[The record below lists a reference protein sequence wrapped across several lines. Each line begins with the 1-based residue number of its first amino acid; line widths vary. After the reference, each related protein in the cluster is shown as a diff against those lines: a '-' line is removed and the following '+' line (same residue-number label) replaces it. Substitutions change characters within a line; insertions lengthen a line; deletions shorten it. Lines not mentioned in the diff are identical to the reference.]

1 MDHADDS
8 PYRFNCRSVM
18 PLNCG
23 IVGLPNVGKST
34 LFNALSGAG
43 AVAANYPFC
52 TIDPN
57 RGIVPVPDERL
68 NRLFATNSSARV
80 VPTTI
85 EFVDIAGLVAGASRG
100 EGLGNAFLGHIRQVD
115 AIVHVVRCFES
126 EGITHVAGKVDPG
139 RDIEIINTE
148 LLLKD
153 LETAERFTEKWQK
166 AAKGGD
172 AAAGMTAALGA
183 RLTTHLA
190 QGKAARLLT
199 ELTREEQRCV
209 DEMFLLSRRPV
220 LYVANVGESDLPEG
234 NAWAEQV
241 RDIANSEQ
249 AECLILS
256 AEFEAQLAELDDAEK
271 TAFLESEGLSSGGL
285 QRLIQ
290 AAYRLLKLITFF
302 THGPKE
308 SRAWTVVA
316 GTCAPQAGG
325 QIHSD
330 FERGFIRAET
340 VHVEDFVRVGSEA
353 AARTSGIMRSEGK
366 EYVVQD
372 GDVILFRFNV

>member
-1 MDHADDS
+1 
-8 PYRFNCRSVM
+8 M
-18 PLNCG
+18 PLRCG

-43 AVAANYPFC
+43 AAAANYPFC

-57 RGIVPVPDERL
+57 RGVVPVPDERL
-68 NRLFATNSSARV
+68 DRLFATNSSARAI
-80 VPTTI
+80 PTTI

-126 EGITHVAGKVDPG
+126 EDITHVAGTVDPE
-139 RDIEIINTE
+139 RDIEIVNTE

-153 LETAERFTEKWQK
+153 LDTVERFTEKWQK
-166 AAKGGD
+166 AAKGGGV
-172 AAAGMTAALGA
+172 AAGSQAALGA
-183 RLTTHLA
+183 RLMTHLA
-190 QGKAARLLT
+190 EGKAARRLT
-199 ELTREEQRCV
+199 ELTREEQRSV
-209 DEMFLLSRRPV
+209 DEMFLLTGRPV
-220 LYVANVGESDLPEG
+220 LYLANVGESDLPEG
-234 NAWAEQV
+234 NAWAGQV

-256 AEFEAQLAELDDAEK
+256 AEFEAQLADLDEAEK

-285 QRLIQ
+285 QRLIH
-290 AAYRLLKLITFF
+290 AAYRLLNLITFF

-308 SRAWTVVA
+308 SRAWTVVT
-316 GTCAPQAGG
+316 GTCAPQAGA

-340 VHVEDFVRVGSEA
+340 VHVDDFVRVGSEA
-353 AARTSGIMRSEGK
+353 ATRNAGIMRSEGK

>member
-1 MDHADDS
+1 MS
-8 PYRFNCRSVM
+8 
-18 PLNCG
+18 LNCG
-23 IVGLPNVGKST
+23 IVGLPNIGKST
-34 LFNALSGAG
+34 LFNALSGVG

-57 RGIVPVPDERL
+57 RGIVPVPDGRL
-68 NRLFATNSSARV
+68 ARLVAVSPSKRV

-115 AIVHVVRCFES
+115 ALIHVVRCFDAAKIS
-126 EGITHVAGKVDPG
+126 HVAGRVDPE
-139 RDIEIINTE
+139 RNIEIVNTE

-153 LETAERFTEKWQK
+153 LDTAERFAEKWEK
-166 AAKGGD
+166 AAKGAD
-172 AAAGMTAALGA
+172 ADAVAKAAFAE
-183 RLTTHLA
+183 RLVTHLS
-190 QGKAARLLT
+190 QGNPARLLGN
-199 ELTREEQRCV
+199 LSQREQRYLGGL
-209 DEMFLLSRRPV
+209 FLLTSRPV
-220 LYVANVGESDLPEG
+220 LYIANVGEVDLPRG
-234 NAWAEQV
+234 NGWSEQV
-241 RDIANSEQ
+241 QEIAAREQ

-256 AEFEAQLAELDDAEK
+256 AEFEAQLSELEEEEK
-271 TAFLESEGLSSGGL
+271 DIFLAGEGLQAGGL

-290 AAYRLLKLITFF
+290 RAYKLLDLITFF
-302 THGPKE
+302 THGPNE
-308 SRAWTVVA
+308 TRAWTVKN

-340 VHVEDFVRVGSEA
+340 VQVGDLIRVGSEA
-353 AARTSGIMRSEGK
+353 AARASGIMRSEGK

>member
-1 MDHADDS
+1 MS
-8 PYRFNCRSVM
+8 
-18 PLNCG
+18 LNCG
-23 IVGLPNVGKST
+23 IVGLPNIGKST
-34 LFNALSGAG
+34 LFNALSGVG

-68 NRLFATNSSARV
+68 EQLAAISPPERV

-115 AIVHVVRCFES
+115 ALIHVVRCFDAS
-126 EGITHVAGKVDPG
+126 GISHVAGNVDPE
-139 RDIEIINTE
+139 RDIETVNTE

-153 LETAERFTEKWQK
+153 LDTVERFAEKWEK
-166 AAKGGD
+166 AAKGGEAD
-172 AAAGMTAALGA
+172 AVAKAAFAK
-183 RLTTHLA
+183 RLIAHLS
-190 QGKAARLLT
+190 QGSPARLLKN
-199 ELTREEQRCV
+199 LSQKEQHYIGGL
-209 DEMFLLSRRPV
+209 FLLTSRPV
-220 LYVANVGESDLPEG
+220 LYIANVGEADLPQG
-234 NAWAEQV
+234 NGWAEQV
-241 RDIANSEQ
+241 RRVAAIER
-249 AECLILS
+249 AECLVLS
-256 AEFEAQLAELDDAEK
+256 AEFEAQLSDLEK
-271 TAFLESEGLSSGGL
+271 EEKAVFLAGEGLQADGL

-290 AAYRLLKLITFF
+290 RAYKLLDLITFF

-308 SRAWTVVA
+308 TRAWTVKN
-316 GTCAPQAGG
+316 GTRAPQAGG

-340 VHVEDFVRVGSEA
+340 VRVEDLIRVGSEA
-353 AARTSGIMRSEGK
+353 AARASGIMRSEGK

>member
-1 MDHADDS
+1 
-8 PYRFNCRSVM
+8 M
-18 PLNCG
+18 PLKCG

-57 RGIVPVPDERL
+57 RGVVPVPDERL
-68 NRLFATNSSARV
+68 DRLFATNSSAQAI
-80 VPTTI
+80 PTTI

-126 EGITHVAGKVDPG
+126 KDITHVAGKVDPV

-153 LETAERFTEKWQK
+153 LDTAERFTEKWQK

-172 AAAGMTAALGA
+172 AAAGSQAALGA
-183 RLTTHLA
+183 RLMTHLA
-190 QGKAARLLT
+190 EGKAARLLT
-199 ELTREEQRCV
+199 DLTREEQRSV
-209 DEMFLLSRRPV
+209 NEMFLLTRRPV
-220 LYVANVGESDLPEG
+220 LYLANVGESDLPEG
-234 NAWAEQV
+234 NVWAEQV
-241 RDIANSEQ
+241 RNIANSER

-256 AEFEAQLAELDDAEK
+256 AEFEAQLADLDETEK

-285 QRLIQ
+285 QRLIH
-290 AAYRLLKLITFF
+290 AAYRLLNLITFF

-308 SRAWTVVA
+308 SRAWTVVT

-340 VHVEDFVRVGSEA
+340 IHVDDFVRVGSEA
-353 AARTSGIMRSEGK
+353 AARNAGIMRSEGK

>member
-1 MDHADDS
+1 MS
-8 PYRFNCRSVM
+8 
-18 PLNCG
+18 LNCG
-23 IVGLPNVGKST
+23 IVGLPNIGKST
-34 LFNALSGAG
+34 LFNALSGVG
-43 AVAANYPFC
+43 AAAANYPFC

-68 NRLFATNSSARV
+68 EQLAAISPAEQV

-115 AIVHVVRCFES
+115 ALIHVVRCFDAA
-126 EGITHVAGKVDPG
+126 GISHVAGRVDPE
-139 RDIEIINTE
+139 RDIEIVNTE

-153 LETAERFTEKWQK
+153 LDTAERFAEKWEK

-172 AAAGMTAALGA
+172 ADAAAKAAFA
-183 RLTTHLA
+183 ERLVTHLS
-190 QGKAARLLT
+190 QGNPARLLRN
-199 ELTREEQRCV
+199 LSQKEQRYIERLC
-209 DEMFLLSRRPV
+209 LLTSRPV
-220 LYVANVGESDLPEG
+220 LYIANVGEVDLPRG
-234 NAWAEQV
+234 NGWAEQV
-241 RDIANSEQ
+241 RRIAAREQ

-256 AEFEAQLAELDDAEK
+256 AEFEAQLSELEEEEK
-271 TAFLESEGLSSGGL
+271 DVFLAGEGLQADGL

-290 AAYRLLKLITFF
+290 RAYKLLDLITFF
-302 THGPKE
+302 THGPNE
-308 SRAWTVVA
+308 TRAWTVKN

-340 VHVEDFVRVGSEA
+340 VQVEDLVRVGSEA
-353 AARTSGIMRSEGK
+353 AARASGIIRSEGK

>member
-1 MDHADDS
+1 MS
-8 PYRFNCRSVM
+8 
-18 PLNCG
+18 LNCG
-23 IVGLPNVGKST
+23 IVGLPNIGKST
-34 LFNALSGAG
+34 LFSALSGVG

-57 RGIVPVPDERL
+57 RGIVSVPDERL
-68 NRLFATNSSARV
+68 EQLAAISPPERV
-80 VPTTI
+80 IPTTI

-100 EGLGNAFLGHIRQVD
+100 EGLGNAFLGQIRQVD
-115 AIVHVVRCFES
+115 ALIHVVRCFDAS
-126 EGITHVAGKVDPG
+126 GISHIAGNVDPE
-139 RDIEIINTE
+139 RDIEIVNTE

-153 LETAERFTEKWQK
+153 LDTVERSAERWEK

-172 AAAGMTAALGA
+172 PDAVTKAAFAD
-183 RLTTHLA
+183 RLVTHLS
-190 QGKAARLLT
+190 QGRPARLLKN
-199 ELTREEQRCV
+199 LSRKEQHYI
-209 DEMFLLSRRPV
+209 EGLFLLTSRPV
-220 LYVANVGESDLPEG
+220 LYVANVGEPDLPRG
-234 NAWAEQV
+234 NGWAEQV
-241 RDIANSEQ
+241 QRIADREQ
-249 AECLILS
+249 AECLVLS
-256 AEFEAQLAELDDAEK
+256 AEFEVQLSDLEEEEK
-271 TAFLESEGLSSGGL
+271 AVFLAGEGLQANGL

-290 AAYRLLKLITFF
+290 RAYKLLDLITFF

-308 SRAWTVVA
+308 TRAWTVKN

-340 VHVEDFVRVGSEA
+340 VRVEDLVRVGSEA

>member
-1 MDHADDS
+1 MS
-8 PYRFNCRSVM
+8 
-18 PLNCG
+18 LNCG
-23 IVGLPNVGKST
+23 IVGLPNIGKST
-34 LFNALSGAG
+34 LFNALSGVG

-68 NRLFATNSSARV
+68 ERLVAVSPSERV
-80 VPTTI
+80 IPTTI

-115 AIVHVVRCFES
+115 ALVHVVRCFDAT
-126 EGITHVAGKVDPG
+126 GISHVAGSVDPE
-139 RDIEIINTE
+139 RDIEIVNTE

-153 LETAERFTEKWQK
+153 LDTVERFAEKWER

-172 AAAGMTAALGA
+172 ADAIAKAAFAE
-183 RLTTHLA
+183 RLVAHLS
-190 QGKAARLLT
+190 QGSPARLLKD
-199 ELTREEQRCV
+199 LSKKEQHYIGGL
-209 DEMFLLSRRPV
+209 FLLTSRPI
-220 LYVANVGESDLPEG
+220 LYIANVGEVDLPQG
-234 NAWAEQV
+234 NVWAEQV
-241 RDIANSEQ
+241 QKIATREQ

-256 AEFEAQLAELDDAEK
+256 ADFEAQLSELEEEEK
-271 TAFLESEGLSSGGL
+271 DVFLVSEGLQANGL

-290 AAYRLLKLITFF
+290 TAYKLLDLITFF
-302 THGPKE
+302 THGPNE
-308 SRAWTVVA
+308 TRAWTVKI
-316 GTCAPQAGG
+316 GTRAPQAAG

-340 VHVEDFVRVGSEA
+340 VQVEDLIRVGSEA
-353 AARTSGIMRSEGK
+353 AARASGIMRSEGK

>member
-1 MDHADDS
+1 MS
-8 PYRFNCRSVM
+8 
-18 PLNCG
+18 LNCG
-23 IVGLPNVGKST
+23 IVGLPNIGKST
-34 LFNALSGAG
+34 LFNALSGVG

-68 NRLFATNSSARV
+68 KRLVAVSPSKRV

-115 AIVHVVRCFES
+115 ALVHVVRCFDAS
-126 EGITHVAGKVDPG
+126 GISHVAGSVDPG
-139 RDIEIINTE
+139 RDIEIVNTE

-153 LETAERFTEKWQK
+153 LETAERFAEKWGK
-166 AAKGGD
+166 VAKGGD
-172 AAAGMTAALGA
+172 AAAAAKAEFGQ
-183 RLTTHLA
+183 RLVKHLSE
-190 QGKAARLLT
+190 GRPARLLRD
-199 ELTREEQRCV
+199 LSQKEQRYIGGL
-209 DEMFLLSRRPV
+209 FLLTSRPV
-220 LYVANVGESDLPEG
+220 LYVANVGEVDLPQG
-234 NAWAEQV
+234 NHWAEEVQ
-241 RDIANSEQ
+241 RIAASEQ

-256 AEFEAQLAELDDAEK
+256 AEFEAQLSELEDEEK
-271 TAFLESEGLSSGGL
+271 DLFLVSEGLQEDGL

-290 AAYRLLKLITFF
+290 AAYKLLNLITFF
-302 THGPKE
+302 THGPNE
-308 SRAWTVVA
+308 TRAWTIKS
-316 GTCAPQAGG
+316 GIRAPQAAG

-340 VHVEDFVRVGSEA
+340 VQVEDLIRVGSEA
-353 AARTSGIMRSEGK
+353 AARASGIMRSEGK
-366 EYVVQD
+366 EYIVQD